1 MIEYDKI
8 PTQGFVRTCC
18 MFPDRGSLYLSVHV
32 FFICS
37 QFSFKMNMDL
47 FYTKR
52 HKIEAANAQS
62 ILQHT
67 DYLIKKLTSQS
78 VKHNPIITK
87 YTLSPYT
94 VQICG
99 SQIHSK
105 TIKSCN
111 RHPFIRF

>member
-18 MFPDRGSLYLSVHV
+18 MFPDRGSLYLSVHI

-52 HKIEAANAQS
+52 HKIEAANVQS

-78 VKHNPIITK
+78 VNHNYKIYIIT
-87 YTLSPYT
+87 
-94 VQICG
+94 
-99 SQIHSK
+99 IHSSNLWVPNTQQNNQK
-105 TIKSCN
+105 L
-111 RHPFIRF
+111 